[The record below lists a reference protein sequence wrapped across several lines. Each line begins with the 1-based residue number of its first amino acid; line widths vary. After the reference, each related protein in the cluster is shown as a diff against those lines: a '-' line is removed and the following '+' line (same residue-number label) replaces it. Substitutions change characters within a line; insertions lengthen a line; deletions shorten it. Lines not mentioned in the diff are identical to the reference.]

1 MDDEKIIDLY
11 WQRSESAIEFTV
23 EKYGKYAY
31 SIAYRILGNKEDGD
45 ECVNDAYIKVW
56 NSIPPQRPGSL
67 SAFLGAVTRN
77 LSLDRYRA
85 NHAAKRG
92 GGQAGIA
99 LDELAL
105 AVPENCGL
113 DEGLAL
119 TEALNRF
126 LAELSPQT
134 RKVFMRRYWYFDSVK
149 EIAQRYGLSEGGVKM
164 QLTRTRHALKKY
176 LEREGVAI

>member
-11 WQRSESAIEFTV
+11 WQRSESAIEFTA
-23 EKYGKYAY
+23 EKYGKYAC

-149 EIAQRYGLSEGGVKM
+149 EIAQRYGLSEGSVKM

-176 LEREGVAI
+176 LEREGVAL

>member
-11 WQRSESAIEFTV
+11 WQRSESAIEFTA
-23 EKYGKYAY
+23 EKYGKYAC
-31 SIAYRILGNKEDGD
+31 SIAYHILGNQEDGD

-56 NSIPPQRPGSL
+56 NSIPPQRPSSL

-92 GGQAGIA
+92 GGQVGLA
-99 LDELAL
+99 LDELTL

-134 RKVFMRRYWYFDSVK
+134 RKVFMRRYWHFDSIK

-164 QLTRTRHALKKY
+164 QLARTRHALKKY